1 LSADPTQPP
10 VRCPDCGAP
19 NPAGAILCAEC
30 QHPLDAPE
38 AHAVMPRKERPQR
51 PVRVGPNVTSFGYR
65 PDRDANASPP
75 GWLWVTVA
83 LAALAAVLVAAI
95 QIAHQA
101 PPLAIANAS
110 KPQLVEAESLLAVT
124 RKDSTGADAFVALG
138 NLYYDTGNFGD
149 AIPYYRSAL
158 KRRPDLTDV
167 RVDMG
172 VSYHNM
178 GDVESARK
186 ALEEAVALTPEHAVA
201 HFDLGVIYQTLGR
214 RDEARVQYLKA
225 KSLDH
230 PVEMSSIVDTLL
242 AQLDRPDAPH
252 GSGLPPGH
260 PDVGNM
266 GGGAGGLPPGHP
278 DVSGGAPGAAPGT
291 GR

>member
-1 LSADPTQPP
+1 
-10 VRCPDCGAP
+10 
-19 NPAGAILCAEC
+19 
-30 QHPLDAPE
+30 
-38 AHAVMPRKERPQR
+38 
-51 PVRVGPNVTSFGYR
+51 
-65 PDRDANASPP
+65 
-75 GWLWVTVA
+75 
-83 LAALAAVLVAAI
+83 
-95 QIAHQA
+95 
-101 PPLAIANAS
+101 
-110 KPQLVEAESLLAVT
+110 
-124 RKDSTGADAFVALG
+124 
-138 NLYYDTGNFGD
+138 
-149 AIPYYRSAL
+149 
-158 KRRPDLTDV
+158 V

-242 AQLDRPDAPH
+242 AQLDRPEAPH

-278 DVSGGAPGAAPGT
+278 DVSGGAPGAAPGS